1 MKQKLGLIFFIG
13 LLLLSLFSFFLLP
26 FLFKSPIPQGEM
38 YRIGILLS
46 GPERLDKVRGFIEGM
61 RALGFVEGV
70 DYRVILRDSQ
80 NDQEKMKEYAD
91 ELDGMGLDL
100 IVTGGA
106 IETQTFQ
113 GKKEGK
119 TPILFM
125 GVADAVQLKL
135 VERYGRPGGR
145 ITGLENG
152 HVDLSG
158 KRLQLLKLLL
168 PSVRRVV
175 VLYDKRVDAS
185 LLALKKVHEVAERE
199 SIPLFPIS
207 ISNEQQ
213 LNRFQDD
220 TFKNGDAL
228 LLLPGYYLEEI
239 SPRLAEIALKKG
251 LPLFGLYENDVRNGF
266 LLSYGISYY
275 DQGYQCARMAS
286 QLLHG
291 QDPSTLPVE
300 TPETVKLLVNPET
313 EQALH
318 LIFSPAG
325 EAFVERI
332 RMDRE
337 KGGE

>member
-1 MKQKLGLIFFIG
+1 MKQKLGLLFFIG

-46 GPERLDKVRGFIEGM
+46 GPERLDKVRGLIEGM

-106 IETQTFQ
+106 IETQAFQ

-175 VLYDKRVDAS
+175 VL
-185 LLALKKVHEVAERE
+185 
-199 SIPLFPIS
+199 
-207 ISNEQQ
+207 
-213 LNRFQDD
+213 
-220 TFKNGDAL
+220 
-228 LLLPGYYLEEI
+228 
-239 SPRLAEIALKKG
+239 
-251 LPLFGLYENDVRNGF
+251 
-266 LLSYGISYY
+266 
-275 DQGYQCARMAS
+275 
-286 QLLHG
+286 
-291 QDPSTLPVE
+291 
-300 TPETVKLLVNPET
+300 
-313 EQALH
+313 
-318 LIFSPAG
+318 
-325 EAFVERI
+325 
-332 RMDRE
+332 
-337 KGGE
+337 